1 MSKFALLFLSLFF
14 GGVFF
19 ALFIN
24 GAAAF
29 ILYEFVYFLNP
40 DNRWWS
46 AQIPGISYSFIAS
59 VLMLYALVVKY
70 RFYTEKSPWGEQPAF
85 KWMVLILTM
94 YYLIAPFA
102 LSPAMHH
109 TFTFNLT
116 KLFVIIFVAYKLIH
130 SEKLLNLA
138 IWAYVLG
145 ATYIGYLATITGRNE
160 FARVEGIGLVD
171 APDANDTAAAIVP
184 AVVFLMYFAWL
195 GNKKVKLLC
204 VICGALIANGLV
216 LINSRGAFLGVVGG
230 AGLFL
235 LFMLF
240 SLKQRKGQRSM
251 AILIVFL
258 GLSGG
263 LYVTDDQFWSRMQT
277 LEKLDNQEESGSSRV
292 NYWLTTF
299 DMMEEHPMG
308 MGVFG
313 YNVLSPQYLT
323 EEQVGPKG
331 NRAVHSS
338 WFQGLS
344 EIGWLG
350 IGIFFI
356 FLASLYKISRK
367 AKQWVIENGNSESYF
382 HLLALECAF
391 ISYLI
396 PATFINRFRAEILYW
411 MILFLLIGIKVY
423 FLQPRKKAIEDK
435 SPADNP
441 NVTRKGYSRP

>member
-230 AGLFL
+230 QDCS
-235 LFMLF
+235 F
-240 SLKQRKGQRSM
+240 SSCC
-251 AILIVFL
+251 F
-258 GLSGG
+258 
-263 LYVTDDQFWSRMQT
+263 
-277 LEKLDNQEESGSSRV
+277 
-292 NYWLTTF
+292 
-299 DMMEEHPMG
+299 P
-308 MGVFG
+308 
-313 YNVLSPQYLT
+313 
-323 EEQVGPKG
+323 
-331 NRAVHSS
+331 
-338 WFQGLS
+338 
-344 EIGWLG
+344 
-350 IGIFFI
+350 
-356 FLASLYKISRK
+356 
-367 AKQWVIENGNSESYF
+367 
-382 HLLALECAF
+382 
-391 ISYLI
+391 
-396 PATFINRFRAEILYW
+396 
-411 MILFLLIGIKVY
+411 
-423 FLQPRKKAIEDK
+423 
-435 SPADNP
+435 
-441 NVTRKGYSRP
+441 